1 MSTLNKPI
9 NTMSEEE
16 VSMEKEMR
24 NEEKEME
31 NETKDTE
38 LFVSTFSLHKRHKQ
52 YLKAIKRHEGQS
64 SSDTVRRALDE
75 YKLRHPVPEG
85 GEKDEKRGN

>member
-1 MSTLNKPI
+1 MSTMNKPI

-24 NEEKEME
+24 